1 VLIITQSSRDEIV
14 HTGQNTTIATAA
26 PVPDDAQPGSNT
38 RCGEWYFV
46 EEGDHCDSISIA
58 NGITLDDFYFLNPQV
73 DDKCLDLRLGAS
85 YCVKTV
91 GDVATYTDYSITTAA
106 TGFTRPTPAPTSTKS
121 YPSLTAPALS
131 AKASGTV
138 EDCDEYQNAFTY
150 DWGDLDE
157 MNACNM
163 WAWFHEISLQDL
175 LRWNPSLP
183 AENCILESGKSYC
196 ILKCKFFC
204 LLPILHTVSLTPSSH
219 YLASDMSATP
229 TPAFFPMGS

>member
-1 VLIITQSSRDEIV
+1 
-14 HTGQNTTIATAA
+14 
-26 PVPDDAQPGSNT
+26 
-38 RCGEWYFV
+38 V

-58 NGITLDDFYFLNPQV
+58 NGITLDDFCFLNPQV

-85 YCVKTV
+85 YCVNAV
-91 GDVATYTDYSITTAA
+91 GDIATHSGCPITTAA
-106 TGFTRPTPAPTSTKS
+106 TSFTRPTSAPTSTKS

-138 EDCDEYQNAFTY
+138 EDCDEHQNAFTY

-157 MNACNM
+157 MNACDM
-163 WAWFHEISLQDL
+163 WAWFYEISLQDL

-183 AENCILESGKSYC
+183 TENYILVSGKSYC
-196 ILKCKFFC
+196 ILECRFFC
-204 LLPILHTVSLTPSSH
+204 LLPILHTVSLRPSSH
-219 YLASDMSATP
+219 YLTSGMNATP